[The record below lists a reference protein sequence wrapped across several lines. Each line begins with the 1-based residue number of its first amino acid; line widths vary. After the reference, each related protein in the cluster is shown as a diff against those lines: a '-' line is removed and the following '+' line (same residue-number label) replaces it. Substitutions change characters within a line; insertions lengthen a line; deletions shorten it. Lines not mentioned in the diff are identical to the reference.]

1 MAAMCGHP
9 IVHTQ
14 QLPHLGLNSA
24 TKTANPD
31 LGRAPESKLEAEPMS
46 YASTLRATNLNL
58 ALRFTDTVK
67 AVRAALQRRRVFNQT
82 VRELSQ
88 LSSRDLADLGIHRS
102 MITRIALESAYGK

>member
-1 MAAMCGHP
+1 
-9 IVHTQ
+9 
-14 QLPHLGLNSA
+14 
-24 TKTANPD
+24 
-31 LGRAPESKLEAEPMS
+31 MS

-67 AVRAALQRRRVFNQT
+67 AVRAAIQRRRVFNQT

-88 LSSRDLADLGIHRS
+88 LSSRDLTDLGLHRA